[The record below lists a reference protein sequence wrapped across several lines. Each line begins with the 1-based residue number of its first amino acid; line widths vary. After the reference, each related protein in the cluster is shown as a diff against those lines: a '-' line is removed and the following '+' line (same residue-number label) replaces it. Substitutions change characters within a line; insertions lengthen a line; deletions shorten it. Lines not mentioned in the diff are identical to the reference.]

1 MLTFDQIKELIE
13 LVAAHRLSGIEL
25 ERSGFRLKVEG
36 EKAATAASDGG
47 HHPTANPGVTVSAAS
62 GSSPAALAPLAAAA
76 ETVANVVANPAAA
89 AESEAAEPVGHILKS
104 PIVGTFYRAPGPDKP
119 AFAEVGD
126 RVKKGQAL
134 CIVEAMKVMNDIE
147 SDCDGVITR
156 IFPENDQPVEFDE
169 PLFEIRPS

>member
-62 GSSPAALAPLAAAA
+62 GSSPAALSPLAAAA

-104 PIVGTFYRAPGPDKP
+104 PIVGTFYRASSPDAADFVK
-119 AFAEVGD
+119 VGD
-126 RVKKGQAL
+126 RVDDETVV
-134 CIVEAMKVMNDIE
+134 CIIEAMKVMNEIKAE
-147 SDCDGVITR
+147 MSGEVTEVLV
-156 IFPENDQPVEFDE
+156 ENGEPVEFGQ
-169 PLFEIRPS
+169 PLFLIRKG